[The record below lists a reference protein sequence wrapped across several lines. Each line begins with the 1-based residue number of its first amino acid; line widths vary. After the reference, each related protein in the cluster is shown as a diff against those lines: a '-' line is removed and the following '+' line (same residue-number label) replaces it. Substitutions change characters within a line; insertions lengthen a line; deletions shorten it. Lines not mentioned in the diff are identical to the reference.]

1 MTTGL
6 WIALGVIVGLVVLV
20 AAGWA
25 VLAWLDEAALAYE
38 REQRRAARKA
48 RS

>member
-1 MTTGL
+1 MTGL
-6 WIALGVIVGLVVLV
+6 WIALGVIVGLIVLV
-20 AAGWA
+20 AGGWA
-25 VLAWLDEAALAYE
+25 VLAWLDEAALAHE